1 MKYETK
7 MPSIVALLAIRNTI
21 LNIICIKIFGLIT
34 IGTEFSTERKCFA
47 KT

>member
-21 LNIICIKIFGLIT
+21 LNVICIERFGLIA
-34 IGTEFSTERKCFA
+34 IATEFSTERVLLKHV
-47 KT
+47 